1 MRISSKAGRTV
12 FVMSPGVSVNCPRV
26 IADKSVACIRDDYK
40 GSVKAARKLFGI
52 IGKLQA

>member
-12 FVMSPGVSVNCPRV
+12 FIISEKDQNCPRV
-26 IADKSVACIRDDYK
+26 IADRSAACIRDDYK
-40 GSVKAARKLFGI
+40 GSVKTARKLFGI